1 MCLHKG
7 QERRVIQK
15 KNNDMWGT
23 GLCKQL
29 FFFLFLKNLSSA
41 TKRGEGN
48 EEAGELQWT
57 YFGEWGRG
65 ITAKRGGGI

>member
-1 MCLHKG
+1 MQTALLLSFF
-7 QERRVIQK
+7 K
-15 KNNDMWGT
+15 KKT
-23 GLCKQL
+23 
-29 FFFLFLKNLSSA
+29 LSSA